1 METENIANFNI
12 VIQKYFENN
21 SFVNTIRA
29 KNMMPFFID
38 EGIFTK
44 DEKEGLPIRK
54 LLRKLD
60 KVSTLHLIPSVR
72 PERKKV
78 NTNWFF
84 DRRISG

>member
-1 METENIANFNI
+1 METENIANINK

-21 SFVNTIRA
+21 PFVNTIRA
-29 KNMMPFFID
+29 KDMMPFFID

-60 KVSTLHLIPSVR
+60 EVNTLHLIPYVR